1 MIVATSEQN
10 HRDIVDEIDIS
21 NEKILYLG
29 QWCKSL
35 KDKDFFNM
43 KKVIEYH
50 WSNYDKREK
59 DLEYIEIL
67 YEKILIEFTSVF
79 NDLHGKGFT
88 KKETEIF
95 YGLWLKTYLIVA
107 FDRWEI
113 VDDLLKKNLKYDLYF
128 KKIDSF
134 KLSNVD
140 EFIFNSIQSD
150 DWNDYYIQ
158 KIINFRSTNLLNI
171 NYFAKKRDLKFI
183 NSKRLNSK
191 KNFYKLLD
199 FIFHKIFRFKNDINF
214 SYLDINNIEYLKLI
228 LKCKNF
234 TSFNRELN
242 AESKSVYDFNLR
254 KKLKLKIDDKNQ
266 FENFI
271 CKNIFFDIPSCFLE
285 NFNHIYNFIKK
296 YLDQKN
302 KLFIT
307 THGYANREEYQLL
320 VSLSK
325 KRYRSSLYTIQHG
338 SGALPKYNTEL
349 NFSEKISEKFLRS
362 GNQNFNKKNHEAFGQ
377 IFFEKFKYS
386 KHSKNISL
394 LLSGLPRRTLY
405 MRSIPLSSDLKDY
418 FEDQINFINLLDKDT
433 YQNLY
438 IKFYP
443 NNYWNEKVFFSK
455 YFNDLNYYSLDS
467 KIKNITGK
475 TKLFINTSTFTP
487 HNQLI
492 ASNIPCIFFW
502 DKKKWFLKDEDEKFH
517 QNVLLNKL
525 YFNSSTEVSK
535 FVNKNYDDIFDWWNS
550 DDIKKIVREYKQRYA
565 SPINDKAKFIYNLI
579 KTKENKQ
586 IM

>member
-10 HRDIVDEIDIS
+10 QKDLINEIDFS
-21 NEKILYLG
+21 DENILYLG

-35 KDKDFFNM
+35 EDKDFFNL

-50 WSNYDKREK
+50 WSNTDKREK
-59 DLEYIEIL
+59 DLKYIEIL
-67 YEKILIEFTSVF
+67 YEKILIEFTTIF
-79 NDLHGKGFT
+79 NDLFDIGFT

-95 YGLWLKTYLIVA
+95 YGLWLKTYLIVS

-113 VDDLLKKNLKYDLYF
+113 IDDLLKKNLKYDLYF

-134 KLSNVD
+134 KLANVD

-150 DWNDYYIQ
+150 DWNDYFIQ
-158 KIINFRSTNLLNI
+158 KIIKFRSSKFISI
-171 NYFAKKRDLKFI
+171 NYFTKKRDLKFI
-183 NSKRLNSK
+183 NSERLSSK

-199 FIFHKIFRFKNDINF
+199 FIFHKIFRFKDNINF
-214 SYLDINNIEYLKLI
+214 SYLDINNFEYFKLI

-234 TSFNRELN
+234 SSFDRELN
-242 AESKSVYDFNLR
+242 AEAKHFYDLNLR
-254 KKLKLKIDDKNQ
+254 KKLKLKIDNATP
-266 FENFI
+266 FEDFI

-285 NFNHIYNFIKK
+285 SFNHIYNFVKK
-296 YLDQKN
+296 YLEQKN
-302 KLFIT
+302 KLFVT
-307 THGYANREEYQLL
+307 THGYANREEFQLL

-325 KRYRSSLYTIQHG
+325 KKYRSSLYIIQHG

-362 GNQNFNKKNHEAFGQ
+362 GNYNFNKSNHKAFGQ
-377 IFFEKFKYS
+377 IFFENFEYNKD
-386 KHSKNISL
+386 SKNISL
-394 LLSGLPRRTLY
+394 LFSGLPRRTLY
-405 MRSIPLSSDLKDY
+405 MRSIPLSSDLKEY
-418 FEDQINFINLLDKDT
+418 FEDQIDFINSLDKKT

-443 NNYWNEKVFFSK
+443 NNYWNEKVFFSE
-455 YFNDLNYYSLDS
+455 YFKDLHYYNQKS
-467 KIKNITGK
+467 KIKNISGK

-502 DKKKWFLKDEDEKFH
+502 DKKKWFLDEEDEKFH
-517 QNVLLNKL
+517 QDVLLNKI
-525 YFNSSTEVSK
+525 YFNSSAEVSK
-535 FVNKNYDDIFDWWNS
+535 FINKNYEHIFDWWNS
-550 DDIKKIVREYKQRYA
+550 DDIKKIVHEYKLRYA
-565 SPINDKAKFIYNLI
+565 YPLRNKANSLYKIIKKF
-579 KTKENKQ
+579 
-586 IM
+586 